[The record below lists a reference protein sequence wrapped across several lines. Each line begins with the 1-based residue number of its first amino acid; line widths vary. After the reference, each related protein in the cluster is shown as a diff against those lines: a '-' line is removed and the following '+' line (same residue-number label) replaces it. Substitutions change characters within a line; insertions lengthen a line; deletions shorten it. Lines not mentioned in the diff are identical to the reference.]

1 MYICK
6 AGAGQ
11 ALCEGEAVRVG
22 KTCVLL
28 TLFSIC
34 SVWFWTRECTGR
46 LSLWA
51 VFTWNSKWQSA
62 ILSHMFPSMTTH
74 REEVCAE
81 LLLTDV
87 ANPPAKVKIHGT
99 ALLLHQLQLHAQ
111 SLFQQQALNNP
122 EFQKLL
128 NKLIFVK
135 RIFSVMHWVSLFRGT
150 FRLAALGMKS
160 ELQMAG
166 RKGMSAQEHRN
177 AKQIWD

>member
-1 MYICK
+1 MQVKEKPAAHPFCLPWQQHPANKNCCQAKAAKEGMCICK

-11 ALCEGEAVRVG
+11 ALCEGETVRVG

-28 TLFSIC
+28 TLDLVC
-34 SVWFWTRECTGR
+34 SVCFWTRECTGH
-46 LSLWA
+46 LSVWV
-51 VFTWNSKWQSA
+51 VFMWNSKWQSA
-62 ILSHMFPSMTTH
+62 VLSHMFPSMAAH

-87 ANPPAKVKIHGT
+87 ANPPAKVKICGT
-99 ALLLHQLQLHAQ
+99 ALLLHQLQLDAQ

-135 RIFSVMHWVSLFRGT
+135 SNLFYNALSIF
-150 FRLAALGMKS
+150 
-160 ELQMAG
+160 
-166 RKGMSAQEHRN
+166 
-177 AKQIWD
+177 I